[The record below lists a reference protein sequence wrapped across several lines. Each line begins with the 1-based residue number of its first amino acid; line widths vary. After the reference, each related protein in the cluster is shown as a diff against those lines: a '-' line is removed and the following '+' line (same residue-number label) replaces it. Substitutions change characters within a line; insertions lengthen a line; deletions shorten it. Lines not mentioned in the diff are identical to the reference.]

1 LKNLTASIEKQIDAA
16 KAKISELSG
25 ASADKAKSLQSDL
38 SGIVGEITK
47 QFEQAKA
54 RAAEIGKS

>member
-1 LKNLTASIEKQIDAA
+1 
-16 KAKISELSG
+16 LSG